1 MATAHSSLEHA
12 EVRLVD
18 ATKDESSRL
27 APPGPERALIKN
39 DLMHTW
45 LGDDALPLRGVER
58 STICRVLEAPRNT
71 KMQAEVHEPERQL
84 HELIP
89 NAQ

>member
-27 APPGPERALIKN
+27 APPGPERALIKH

-45 LGDDALPLRGVER
+45 LGDDALPLRGVEVDAQAR
-58 STICRVLEAPRNT
+58 APCTGLSVNF
-71 KMQAEVHEPERQL
+71 MS
-84 HELIP
+84 
-89 NAQ
+89 